1 MSKVEVAEVSEFK
14 ESGVDPTDATSV
26 FSSYSNRLSSL
37 STELGVVQA
46 ARHRA
51 VLVMAAGLC
60 VGALML
66 GLVAAHHAV
75 AFAWWALPL
84 LGVGFGVARYLRS
97 GAWWREM
104 ERRREYFERGVRR
117 VTAAWQGEGRTGA
130 EFAREE
136 HLYQN
141 DLNVVGEGSLFEL
154 LCTTRSEFGAER
166 LADYLLEP
174 VSLDESRRRQEAVRE
189 LREGAWLRE
198 EMDLLGDFRAENCG
212 SSVFEAWLEMPAV
225 ASPAALRRL
234 LLLSSVCT
242 VVIGLGML
250 SHALALGVW
259 LPLMFALIAMHLLV
273 AGFYLRRVRPRLGQ
287 LRRLTNA
294 FTILEQGLALM
305 EKQEYQSPKLREMV
319 NGLRSQRASSHL
331 KGLERLIRLVEE
343 REKDA
348 FHYIAFL
355 LAGGTQLVLAVDH
368 WRGAHEQHFRG
379 WVDAWA
385 EFEALQAM
393 AGYAFEQQGTVFP
406 ELVDGDA
413 VFEAVGLGHPL
424 LAAKRCVCNDVVLN
438 AASRFYLITGSNMAG
453 KSTMLR
459 TIGLNA
465 VIALAGGPVRASSA
479 RLSRLTVCAS
489 LAVTDSLLEGRSKFL
504 AEVARLSESIARS
517 RAGEPV
523 LFLIDE
529 ILSGTNS
536 KDRSEATEAVVRMLV
551 GHGAV
556 GAVSTH
562 DLALSRIVDDASVT
576 GVLVHMESDN
586 PDDPLDFDYLLK
598 PGVSRRSNA
607 LAIVRMMGIEEA
619 VAV

>member
-1 MSKVEVAEVSEFK
+1 VA
-14 ESGVDPTDATSV
+14 
-26 FSSYSNRLSSL
+26 L
-37 STELGVVQA
+37 
-46 ARHRA
+46 
-51 VLVMAAGLC
+51 
-60 VGALML
+60 
-66 GLVAAHHAV
+66 
-75 AFAWWALPL
+75 AWWAVPL

-97 GAWWREM
+97 GARWREI
-104 ERRREYFERGVRR
+104 ERRREYIERGVRR
-117 VTAAWQGEGRTGA
+117 VTAAWQGEGRTGE

-136 HLYQN
+136 HLYQT

-166 LADYLLEP
+166 LAEYLLEP
-174 VSLDESRRRQEAVRE
+174 VSLEESRRRQDAVRE
-189 LREGAWLRE
+189 LRGGAWLRE

-212 SSVFEAWLEMPAV
+212 SSVFEAWLELPPI
-225 ASPAALRRL
+225 ASPGLVRWL
-234 LLLSSVCT
+234 LLLSSVCA
-242 VVIGLGML
+242 VVMGLGML

-259 LPLMFALIAMHLLV
+259 LHFMFALIAMHLLV

-294 FTILEQGLALM
+294 FTILQQGLALM
-305 EKQEYQSPKLREMV
+305 EKQEFQSAKLREMV
-319 NGLRSQRASSHL
+319 TEVRSQRAASHL
-331 KGLERLIRLVEE
+331 KVLERIIRMVEQ

-368 WRGAHEQHFRG
+368 WRCEHERHFRG

-393 AGYAFEQQGTVFP
+393 AGYAFEQKDTVFP
-406 ELVDGDA
+406 ELVDGA
-413 VFEAVGLGHPL
+413 PAFEAVQIGHPL
-424 LAAKRCVCNDVVLN
+424 LDAKRCVCNDIALH
-438 AASRFYLITGSNMAG
+438 AGSRFYLITGSNMAG

-459 TIGLNA
+459 TLGLNA
-465 VIALAGGPVRASSA
+465 VIALAGGPVRATRA

-517 RAGEPV
+517 RSGEPV

-536 KDRSEATEAVVRMLV
+536 KDRSEATEAVVRTLI

-562 DLALSRIVDDASVT
+562 DLALSRIADEAGT
-576 GVLVHMESDN
+576 AGVLVHMESDN

-607 LAIVRMMGIEEA
+607 LAIVRMMGIGDLDTPT
-619 VAV
+619 